1 MTSGFIIATLAI
13 IVYSLWV
20 RRDTWWTRWE
30 VTATCAVAMEGC
42 ALLLMSPW
50 AAPTV
55 GVMLHQALGVWNV
68 QQMLGHLCLIAA
80 VSGNIYHMLV
90 RLADPE
96 QVKVLMR
103 RQLMVP
109 IWLGVAIMVP
119 AFVLADQDY
128 LPDFFSAPSANSLMI
143 VYAVTGSA
151 VVLYLSTYVS
161 RLMLTLRQDPR
172 AKTTIDLYLVSMG
185 FAAAATTT
193 VVASAWVEGD
203 DAGPVIWA
211 CVCLSIGIF
220 SYGSARSWRAKS
232 AWFSP
237 ATAR

>member
-30 VTATCAVAMEGC
+30 VTATFAVAMEGC

-96 QVKVLMR
+96 QVRVLMR

-128 LPDFFSAPSANSLMI
+128 VPDFFSAPSANSWMI

-151 VVLYLSTYVS
+151 VVLYLSAYVS

-185 FAAAATTT
+185 FAAAATAA
-193 VVASAWVEGD
+193 VIASAWVDGD
-203 DAGPVIWA
+203 DASPVIWV
-211 CVCLSIGIF
+211 CICLSIGIF
-220 SYGSARSWRAKS
+220 AYGSARSWRAKS

>member
-30 VTATCAVAMEGC
+30 VTASFAVAMEGC

-96 QVKVLMR
+96 QVRVLMR

-109 IWLGVAIMVP
+109 IWLGVAVMVP
-119 AFVLADQDY
+119 TFVLADQDY
-128 LPDFFSAPSANSLMI
+128 VPDFFSAPSANSWMI

-151 VVLYLSTYVS
+151 VVLYLSAYVS

-185 FAAAATTT
+185 FAAAATAT
-193 VVASAWVEGD
+193 VIASAWVDGD
-203 DAGPVIWA
+203 DTGPVIWV
-211 CVCLSIGIF
+211 CVCLSIGVF
-220 SYGSARSWRAKS
+220 AYGSARSWRAKS